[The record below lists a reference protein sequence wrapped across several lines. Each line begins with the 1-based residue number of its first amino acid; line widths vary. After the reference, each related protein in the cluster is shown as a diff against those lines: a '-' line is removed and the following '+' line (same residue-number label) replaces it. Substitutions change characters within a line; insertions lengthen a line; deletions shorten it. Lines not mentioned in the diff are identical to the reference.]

1 MQDLFVPAAIVAALT
16 IAGALGVVL
25 SRRPVHAALALLGH
39 TLGLAGLF
47 LVLSAELVAMG
58 QIVIYS
64 GAIVVLFLFVVAL
77 LPTDGFEGAFG
88 SARAVSALVMVAI
101 VLGTLGVVIGVGAP
115 KAATT
120 SNYSVESVGRALF
133 GPLIV
138 PFELTAPLLLV
149 AVIGAVVIWR
159 RQERVR

>member
-1 MQDLFVPAAIVAALT
+1 LQDQFVPAAIVAALT

-25 SRRPVHAALALLGH
+25 SRQPVHAALALLGH

-77 LPTDGFEGAFG
+77 LPSGGFEGAFG
-88 SARAVSALVMVAI
+88 SARAASALVMVAI

-115 KAATT
+115 MAATT
-120 SNYSVESVGRALF
+120 SDHSVESVGLALF